1 MSLTHTER
9 AMLAESG
16 ARFIA
21 ERYSADRR
29 RFLIGSVS
37 GFGREEWKIY
47 SELGW
52 LGIAVPFE
60 YQGAD
65 GNMQDLA
72 IIMEAVG
79 RGLLLEPILATA
91 IVAAGLINL
100 AGTAA
105 QRDALL
111 PAIAAGRVMLAFA
124 YMEKASGYCQSTP
137 LETFEKS
144 AEGVRSLT
152 GEKIAVM
159 HGNSVDYL
167 IVSARPSDGASP
179 VGLYL
184 VSRNSPGVSI
194 SVARG
199 VDDRGI
205 ATVRLQDV
213 AVPAANRLAA
223 TDVSAVIKNVLDRA
237 TLCVCA
243 EAAGAMN
250 VCNRMTVEYL
260 KTRKQF
266 GHPLSTFQALQ
277 HRLADMRIAELE
289 AEAVIRTAALAFDA
303 RARNAPQLVSAA
315 KVASDRAGKYIG
327 EQAVQ
332 LHGGMGMANDC
343 AVGHYYKRLLC
354 ISAQFGDADWHLD
367 RLCSLESIHPP
378 LQDQETDAYDFHKAP
393 ASTARS

>member
-1 MSLTHTER
+1 
-9 AMLAESG
+9 MLAEGG

-29 RFLIGSVS
+29 RFLIGSAR
-37 GFGREEWKIY
+37 GFGREEWKVY

-52 LGIAVPFE
+52 LGLAVPVE

-65 GNMQDLA
+65 GSMQDLSV
-72 IIMEAVG
+72 IMEAVG
-79 RGLLLEPILATA
+79 RGLLLEPILATS
-91 IVAAGLINL
+91 IVAAGLIKL

-105 QRDALL
+105 QRDELL

-124 YMEKASGYCQSTP
+124 YMERASGRCQSTS

-144 AEGVRSLT
+144 TDGVSSLT
-152 GEKIAVM
+152 GTKIAVM
-159 HGNSVDYL
+159 HGTFVNYL
-167 IVSARPSDGASP
+167 IVSARPHDGASP
-179 VGLYL
+179 AGLYL
-184 VSRNSPGVSI
+184 VPRNSPGVSMR
-194 SVARG
+194 VARG

-223 TDVSAVIKNVLDRA
+223 ADVSDVIEKVLDQA

-243 EAAGAMN
+243 EAAGAMS
-250 VCNRMTVEYL
+250 VCNQLTVEYL
-260 KTRKQF
+260 RTRNQF

-289 AEAVIRTAALAFDA
+289 ARAVIRTAALALDA
-303 RARNAPQLVSAA
+303 RARSAPQLVSAA
-315 KVASDRAGKYIG
+315 KIATDRAGKFIG

-354 ISAQFGDADWHLD
+354 IGAQFGDVDWHLD

-378 LQDQETDAYDFHKAP
+378 LLDP
-393 ASTARS
+393 

>member
-1 MSLTHTER
+1 VGLTQTER
-9 AMLAESG
+9 DMLAEGG

-21 ERYSADRR
+21 ERYGADRR
-29 RFLIGSVS
+29 RFLIGSAP
-37 GFGREEWKIY
+37 GFGREEWKAY

-52 LGIAVPFE
+52 LGIAVPVE

-65 GNMQDLA
+65 GSMRDLA
-72 IIMEAVG
+72 VIMEAVG
-79 RGLLLEPILATA
+79 RGLLLEPILATG

-100 AGTAA
+100 AGTDA
-105 QRDALL
+105 QRDELR

-124 YMEKASGYCQSTP
+124 YMEKASGYCQAT

-144 AEGVRSLT
+144 AGGVRSLT
-152 GEKIAVM
+152 GEKVAVM
-159 HGNSVDYL
+159 HGSFVDYL
-167 IVSARPSDGASP
+167 IVSARPHDGASP

-184 VSRNSPGVSI
+184 VPRNSPGLSI

-213 AVPAANRLAA
+213 AVPAANRLATA
-223 TDVSAVIKNVLDRA
+223 DASDVMETVLDRA

-243 EAAGAMN
+243 EAAGAMS
-250 VCNRMTVEYL
+250 VCNRLTVEYL

-289 AEAVIRTAALAFDA
+289 ARAVIRTAALAFDA

-315 KVASDRAGKYIG
+315 KIATDRAGKVIG

-354 ISAQFGDADWHLD
+354 IGAQFGDADWHLN

-378 LQDQETDAYDFHKAP
+378 LPDPGTDA
-393 ASTARS
+393 